1 MTAADGEK
9 ESMDTTLVCFR
20 GYADCVE
27 GAIEKGI
34 IYGTSVY
41 HAGVIKNTKCMQEAY
56 EMGENVQPER
66 CSNFRV
72 YKRLVYK
79 KLGLTAHYNGC
90 IILLRKA
97 KASFM

>member
-56 EMGENVQPER
+56 EMGENV
-66 CSNFRV
+66 
-72 YKRLVYK
+72 
-79 KLGLTAHYNGC
+79 
-90 IILLRKA
+90 
-97 KASFM
+97 